1 MGARILVVDDE
12 ERIRKL
18 LTASL
23 GRSGHDVSD
32 CANAEDAFRQAS
44 TTAFDV
50 VIMDLNMPG
59 LNGLEGIRSIKL
71 VKPDQHVI
79 VLTGYA
85 TERIRE
91 QALEAGAAACLF
103 KPAKLEEIEEAVQ
116 RLLGEADG

>member
-1 MGARILVVDDE
+1 MAARILVVDDE

-23 GRSGHDVSD
+23 GRSGYAVTD
-32 CANAEDAFRQAS
+32 CANAEDAFRRAS
-44 TTAFDV
+44 TAAFDV
-50 VIMDLNMPG
+50 VVMDLNMPG

-91 QALEAGAAACLF
+91 QALEAGADECLF
-103 KPAKLEEIEEAVQ
+103 KPAKLEEIEGAVQ
-116 RLLGEADG
+116 RLLGDADG